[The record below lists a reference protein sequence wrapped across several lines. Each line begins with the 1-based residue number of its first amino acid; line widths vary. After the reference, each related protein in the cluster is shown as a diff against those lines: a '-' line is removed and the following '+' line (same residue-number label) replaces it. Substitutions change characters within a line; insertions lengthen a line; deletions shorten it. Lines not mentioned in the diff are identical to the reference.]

1 MRGLLDRLYE
11 KAPVYKVKP
20 EEKILVFSDLHMG
33 DGGGSDDFKRNS
45 GLYLRIL
52 ESYHRLGYHLILLGD
67 IEELWEDD
75 LVEVLVT
82 YPEIFH
88 WHKKYLQAGRLHRV
102 VGNHDIFTEEKRF
115 LKRTADK
122 LKKIGKEELVPLL
135 PPLSLPSLK
144 LVLPEGE
151 LFLFHGHQLDLLSN
165 SLWKLSRFFVRYL
178 WKPLQIL
185 LRVTTSSPAKVWKK
199 RAALEKKYY
208 QWAERRKRVIV
219 CGHTHRAMF
228 ASRSGKEEGKVGK
241 TTAMPLPVYF
251 NSGCGIYTD
260 GKITA
265 IEILPGQIRL
275 LAFYLEGSSLRVE
288 VLGKEELRNI
298 FSALIPQKG

>member
-1 MRGLLDRLYE
+1 MKGLLDRLYE
-11 KAPVYKVKP
+11 KTPVYRVKP
-20 EEKILVFSDLHMG
+20 GEKVLIFSDLHMG

-52 ESYHRLGYHLILLGD
+52 ENFYHLGYHLVLLGD

-75 LVEVLVT
+75 LVEVLLT

-88 WHKKYLQAGRLHRV
+88 WHRKFFQEGRLHRV
-102 VGNHDIFTEEKRF
+102 VGNHDIFTEERRF

-122 LKKIGKEELVPLL
+122 LKKIGKEELIPLL

-144 LVLPEGE
+144 LEFPEGE
-151 LFLFHGHQLDLLSN
+151 IFLFHGHQLDFLSN

-185 LRVTTSSPAKVWKK
+185 LKVTTSSPARVWKK
-199 RAALEKKYY
+199 RLALEKKYY
-208 QWAERRKRVIV
+208 QWAEKRKKVIV

-228 ASRSGKEEGKVGK
+228 ASRSGKEEGHGGRAVP
-241 TTAMPLPVYF
+241 MPLPIYF

-260 GKITA
+260 GRITA
-265 IEILPGQIRL
+265 VEILPGTIKL
-275 LAFYLEGSSLRVE
+275 LAFYLEGNSLRVE
-288 VLGKEELRNI
+288 VLGREKLRNI
-298 FSALIPQKG
+298 FSSLRPEKG